1 MIFDA
6 LTISAIVV
14 ASVMVVTLVLLMRC
28 QSGNENAEC

>member
-14 ASVMVVTLVLLMRC
+14 SSIMVVTLFLLMRC
-28 QSGNENAEC
+28 QNQGENAEC